1 MPGRDRYQDE
11 HRIFLQGMMCQGI
24 LKEKEVYAL
33 HNKALKMCDIS
44 IPETKGDQNSLLAN
58 NIQTIN
64 KELRKVGLLIKK
76 GQDEDSGKSFFLL
89 VNTQSRMIGSN
100 RELASS
106 VQVITSCRVCSN
118 NNLYLKTQWS
128 SQELEYLRLI
138 ATEILESEIKE
149 ISSTEALRLTD
160 QVVKKAGKKLS
171 MEAAEKT
178 ITNLIR
184 AMWLK
189 ESMGKF
195 VLGVRFIGEMESWMV
210 EVMGPENLQHCQAC
224 RKIVVRGGFCSS
236 HPDVVWHIYCLEKSA
251 RLKADIKCGFCH
263 KKVTVGGRA
272 RPTRDKEENEKEE
285 VSQRPRKQAGRGG
298 RRSQAEE
305 HEEVENEEISPR
317 PGPSRGEPSK
327 RFRRGSDKSSRMEV
341 EEEEPSQ
348 AGGGR
353 IERRPSGES
362 DSD

>member
-24 LKEKEVYAL
+24 LKEKDVYAL

-44 IPETKGDQNSLLAN
+44 IPETKADQNSLLAN

-89 VNTQSRMIGSN
+89 VNTQSRMIGSS

-106 VQVITSCRVCSN
+106 VQVMSRSSRVCSN
-118 NNLYLKTQWS
+118 NKNLYLKTQWS

-138 ATEILESEIKE
+138 ATEILESDRKE

-160 QVVKKAGKKLS
+160 QVGKKAGKKLS
-171 MEAAEKT
+171 MEAAEAT

-189 ESMGKF
+189 ETKGKF
-195 VLGVRFIGEMESWMV
+195 MLGVRFIGEMESWMV
-210 EVMGPENLQHCQAC
+210 EVMGQENIKHCQVGKYFVTM
-224 RKIVVRGGFCSS
+224 KIFRHSGNISS
-236 HPDVVWHIYCLEKSA
+236 L
-251 RLKADIKCGFCH
+251 
-263 KKVTVGGRA
+263 
-272 RPTRDKEENEKEE
+272 
-285 VSQRPRKQAGRGG
+285 
-298 RRSQAEE
+298 
-305 HEEVENEEISPR
+305 
-317 PGPSRGEPSK
+317 
-327 RFRRGSDKSSRMEV
+327 
-341 EEEEPSQ
+341 
-348 AGGGR
+348 
-353 IERRPSGES
+353 
-362 DSD
+362 